1 MYLFCAFLCL
11 FADIRQCGIP
21 LGFWLAGVWCL
32 NVFDMCL
39 SEVSDR
45 MKNSVFWDLRRRSR
59 KWILLAAFST
69 KLLTEMT
76 WYFWGAIMYFSS
88 ESDGCS
94 DKNFWLVFLMVFILI
109 LAALKILAML
119 FYIGMLCYICFLN

>member
-1 MYLFCAFLCL
+1 MYMFGAFLCL
-11 FADIRQCGIP
+11 FADIKQCGIP
-21 LGFWLAGVWCL
+21 LGFWLAGVWSL
-32 NVFDMCL
+32 NVIDMFL

-76 WYFWGAIMYFSS
+76 WYVWGAIMYFSS

-94 DKNFWLVFLMVFILI
+94 D
-109 LAALKILAML
+109 
-119 FYIGMLCYICFLN
+119 